1 MGVLSGALLCI
12 VSPAY
17 SIQTPAHAF
26 EDVPAGDPAYTQMIF
41 LQKQGD
47 LSGYLSNYFTSG
59 NIRTR
64 YEVAVTLQR
73 VIDHLCMPS
82 SPPVKA
88 ETLTIV
94 EKLADRFMSELELLG
109 KSRQEVETELNHL
122 SQPPVMPVPPESSI
136 KAQGNLPAFQDV
148 MVPMIAPLPSSFSRS
163 AGSTI
168 SPISLMETMRMLQ
181 NGSLDPVS
189 MSDTPSISSPMNIHL
204 ALPLAGLGQ
213 LGVSVQRSVQN
224 SLAVPADVSS
234 FIYGANLKLQ
244 PFTNLT
250 FGAEAVKSLSNNVL
264 PGSSGQL
271 QSQAYRVNVG
281 YENGPASATLGYQMI
296 SPQMSEGLYGLN
308 SIQGPYT
315 SLSLKL
321 TGSLKS
327 YVEGEYLSNVSPL
340 SSVGNSYLNNIY
352 RGRIGLLWNPTPGL
366 HLSAD
371 YESVYYGMANS
382 ISQDG
387 RMPIAQYLTLGA
399 GLAFNNSAEL
409 KMAYQY
415 GTDPLGGAG
424 YITSSPTS
432 IFTTQLSIHF

>member
-1 MGVLSGALLCI
+1 
-12 VSPAY
+12 
-17 SIQTPAHAF
+17 
-26 EDVPAGDPAYTQMIF
+26 
-41 LQKQGD
+41 
-47 LSGYLSNYFTSG
+47 
-59 NIRTR
+59 
-64 YEVAVTLQR
+64 
-73 VIDHLCMPS
+73 
-82 SPPVKA
+82 
-88 ETLTIV
+88 
-94 EKLADRFMSELELLG
+94 
-109 KSRQEVETELNHL
+109 
-122 SQPPVMPVPPESSI
+122 
-136 KAQGNLPAFQDV
+136 
-148 MVPMIAPLPSSFSRS
+148 
-163 AGSTI
+163 
-168 SPISLMETMRMLQ
+168 MLQ

-189 MSDTPSISSPMNIHL
+189 MTDSPSISSPMNIHL

-224 SLAVPADVSS
+224 SLAVPADASS

-250 FGAEAVKSLSNNVL
+250 FGAEAVKSLSNTVL

-352 RGRIGLLWNPTPGL
+352 RGRVGLLWNPTPGL

-371 YESVYYGMANS
+371 YESVYYGMAS
-382 ISQDG
+382 SVSQEG

-399 GLAFNNSAEL
+399 GLSFNSSAEL

-424 YITSSPTS
+424 LITSSPTS